1 MLLDSFQKVNKL
13 DEMVAMHMQLLSIH
27 RLYPISISTLYYCFI
42 KQATIKTELEKKNL
56 VRSLKIF
63 FARHQSCQFLY
74 TFDIQ
79 LWHIFAMPDSI
90 IIFSC
95 EFPRSNILPPSC
107 PSTACKTLKVVLFL
121 HIGTNDQFCY
131 KIRRFISSQV
141 VHSCFCHVKC
151 CQSSVFELFKFNS

>member
-1 MLLDSFQKVNKL
+1 MKWLPCICSCCQFTVCTQ
-13 DEMVAMHMQLLSIH
+13 
-27 RLYPISISTLYYCFI
+27 YYCFI
-42 KQATIKTELEKKNL
+42 KQATIKTELEKKISQVFKN
-56 VRSLKIF
+56 IF
-63 FARHQSCQFLY
+63 FARHQSYQFLY

-95 EFPRSNILPPSC
+95 EFPKSNILPPSC

>member
-1 MLLDSFQKVNKL
+1 MKWLPCICSCCQFTVCTQ
-13 DEMVAMHMQLLSIH
+13 
-27 RLYPISISTLYYCFI
+27 YYCFI
-42 KQATIKTELEKKNL
+42 KQATIKTELEKKISQVFKN
-56 VRSLKIF
+56 IF
-63 FARHQSCQFLY
+63 FARHQSYQFLY

>member
-1 MLLDSFQKVNKL
+1 MAMLLDSFQKINKL

-27 RLYPISISTLYYCFI
+27 RLYPILLFYKTSYY
-42 KQATIKTELEKKNL
+42 KNRTRKKKL
-56 VRSLKIF
+56 VRSLKISFLHGINRASF
-63 FARHQSCQFLY
+63 F
-74 TFDIQ
+74 T
-79 LWHIFAMPDSI
+79 MPDSI

-95 EFPRSNILPPSC
+95 EFPKSNILPPSC
-107 PSTACKTLKVVLFL
+107 PSTACKTFKVVLFL

-151 CQSSVFELFKFNS
+151 CQPSVFELFKFKS